1 MDLQFTEKNRL
12 LSIYVLLLLLVG
24 VGMFYLGRCS
34 SGRGSDDDDPV
45 ADTLHVAIEY
55 APMSMYTYADTLG
68 GFNYD
73 LLRIISQN
81 YGVTMMFHPIVS
93 RQEGINGLMNK
104 TYDLLVAD
112 IPATLGSEEGL
123 KYTEPVYLDRQV
135 LVQRRDSAG
144 NIAVKS
150 VLELGDRTVW
160 VVKDSPMVTRLQNL
174 SEEIGDTIYVN
185 EYDGTSSEQLFI
197 LTAIGDIGMCVIN
210 DMTARRLAKSYP
222 NVDTSTKVS
231 LTQFQS
237 WLIREDHPLAD
248 SLNSIIR
255 SLKQEPVYREL
266 QQRYLQAN

>member
-1 MDLQFTEKNRL
+1 MKLHFSDKKRL
-12 LSIYVLLLLLVG
+12 TSIYVMLLFVVV
-24 VGMFYLGRCS
+24 VGMISLRRCG
-34 SGRGSDDDDPV
+34 SGKGAD
-45 ADTLHVAIEY
+45 AEENGIDTLHVAIEY

-73 LLRIISQN
+73 VLRVISRN
-81 YGVTMMFHPIVS
+81 YGMPMMFHPIVS
-93 RQEGINGLMNK
+93 RQEGITGLMDG
-104 TYDLLVAD
+104 TYDILVAD
-112 IPATLGSEEGL
+112 IPATLGNEEGL

-135 LVQRRDSAG
+135 LVQQRDSAG

-160 VVKDSPMVTRLQNL
+160 VVKDSPMVTRLHNL

-197 LTAIGDIGMCVIN
+197 LTAIGEIGMCVVN
-210 DMTARRLAKSYP
+210 DMTAKRMAQQYP

-231 LTQFQS
+231 FTQFQS
-237 WLIREDHPLAD
+237 WLIRDDHPLED

-255 SLKQEPVYREL
+255 SLKQQPEYRDL
-266 QQRYLQAN
+266 QQRYLQVQ